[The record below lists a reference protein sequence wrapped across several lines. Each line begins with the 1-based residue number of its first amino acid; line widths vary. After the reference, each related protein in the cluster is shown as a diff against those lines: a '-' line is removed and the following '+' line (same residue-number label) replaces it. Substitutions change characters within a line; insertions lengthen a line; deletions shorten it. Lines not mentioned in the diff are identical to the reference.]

1 MEGHLMERVKISQNT
16 LSILQRSAIL
26 TRTGVAVYVLR
37 GPGTVQC
44 LQGIFTN
51 DVVKPG
57 DHALIYGAFLTP
69 KGMIVADA
77 WLLRLP
83 DRAIIVTHPEARG
96 QLDLIFQKSLPPRL
110 TRIDPGSAD
119 LGALWALGP
128 RAADMSTALGLTVPE
143 RPGTVTLL
151 GPGPG
156 APIAARPAAGAA
168 FGMLFLGRDAA
179 LNPIREALLGAGAH
193 EGGDDEFAAAHILAG
208 WPRLQTE
215 IGERTLPQEVRF
227 EEVGGLSYTKGCYTG
242 QETVARLHFRGHA
255 NRELRGL
262 IWDGAPALEGD
273 IVSAADGKE
282 VGVITSVLD
291 LPSGTVGLA
300 LIRRDIPDGGM
311 VTAGGRAARTLLL
324 PFQLDLVT
332 R

>member
-1 MEGHLMERVKISQNT
+1 MERVKLSQKT
-16 LSILQRSAIL
+16 LGLLQRGAIL
-26 TRTGVAVYVLR
+26 TRTPIAVYVLR

-57 DHALIYGAFLTP
+57 DHALVYGAFLTP

-83 DRAIIVTHPEARG
+83 DRVIVVTHPAARE
-96 QLDLIFQKSLPPRL
+96 QLDQVFQRSLPPRL
-110 TRIDPGSAD
+110 TRIDPGSD
-119 LGALWALGP
+119 GLGALWVLGP
-128 RAADMSTALGLTVPE
+128 RAAELSTALGLTVPE

-156 APIAARPAAGAA
+156 APIAARPAPGAA
-168 FGMLFLGRDAA
+168 FGMLFVGGEAA
-179 LNPIREALLGAGAH
+179 LDPICEALLGAGAH
-193 EGGDDEFAAAHILAG
+193 EGGDDEFAAAHVLAG
-208 WPRLQTE
+208 WPRLKAE

-242 QETVARLHFRGHA
+242 QETVARLHFRGHT

-262 IWDGAPALEGD
+262 TWEGSPALEGD
-273 IVSAADGKE
+273 VVSAADGKE

-291 LPSGTVGLA
+291 LPSGSIGLA

-311 VTAGGRAARTLLL
+311 VTAGGRAARTVPL